1 MTADLIQEILVFFSI
16 SAYYD
21 LSYDFAGKIA
31 NKTLSI
37 QALIF
42 QSEHYL
48 PY

>member
-31 NKTLSI
+31 NKTLTT